1 MNKSHNLSAIHI
13 KDINLWAHV
22 GVLESE
28 RIHGQSFLLDIS
40 FWLDLDESSKLDQL
54 DKSVDYSEAIQ
65 AVQKLSLDIKC
76 LTIEYFSGQ
85 ILNLLESLY
94 GSIPIKILLKKC
106 NPPIKGFTGSVLIE
120 KKRNF
125 LPLIN

>member
-1 MNKSHNLSAIHI
+1 MNKFHNLSAIHI

-28 RIHGQSFLLDIS
+28 RINGQSFVLDIS
-40 FWLDLDESSKLDQL
+40 FWFDLDESSKFDQL
-54 DKSVDYSEAIQ
+54 DKSIDYSEAIQ
-65 AVQKLSLDIKC
+65 AVQKLSFEINC
-76 LTIEYFSGQ
+76 LTIEYFSDQ

-94 GSIPIKILLKKC
+94 GQVPINIILKKC
-106 NPPIKGFTGSVLIE
+106 SPPIHGFTGSVCIE

-125 LPLIN
+125 SSLIN

>member
-1 MNKSHNLSAIHI
+1 MNQFQNSSAIHI

-28 RIHGQSFLLDIS
+28 RINGQSFVLDIS
-40 FWLDLDESSKLDQL
+40 FWLDLDEASKLDQL
-54 DKSVDYSEAIQ
+54 DKSIDYSEAIK
-65 AVQKLSLDIKC
+65 AVQALSFEIKC
-76 LTIEYFSGQ
+76 LTIEYFSDQ

-94 GSIPIKILLKKC
+94 GPVPINIMLKKC
-106 NPPIKGFTGSVLIE
+106 FPPIEGFTGSVLIE

-125 LPLIN
+125 LSSFK

>member
-1 MNKSHNLSAIHI
+1 MSQFNNLSVIHI

-28 RIHGQSFLLDIS
+28 RKYGQSFVLDIS

-54 DKSVDYSEAIQ
+54 DNSIDYSEAIK
-65 AVQKLSLDIKC
+65 AVNKLSFEIKC
-76 LTIEYFSGQ
+76 LTIEYFSDQ

-94 GSIPIKILLKKC
+94 GSVPIHILL
-106 NPPIKGFTGSVLIE
+106 SLIH
-120 KKRNF
+120 
-125 LPLIN
+125 I

>member
-1 MNKSHNLSAIHI
+1 MNQSHNLSVIHI
-13 KDINLWAHV
+13 RDINLWAHV

-28 RIHGQSFLLDIS
+28 RMNGQNFVLDIS

-54 DKSVDYSEAIQ
+54 DQSIDYSEVIK
-65 AVQKLSLDIKC
+65 AVQKLSFEIKC
-76 LTIEYFSGQ
+76 LTIEYFSDQ

-94 GSIPIKILLKKC
+94 GQVPINIMLKKC
-106 NPPIKGFTGSVLIE
+106 SPPIDGFTGSVLIE

-125 LPLIN
+125 SSVIN

>member
-1 MNKSHNLSAIHI
+1 MSQFHDLSAIHI

-28 RIHGQSFLLDIS
+28 RINGQSFVLDIS

-54 DKSVDYSEAIQ
+54 DKSIDYSHVIK
-65 AVQKLSLDIKC
+65 AVQTLSFKISC
-76 LTIEYFSGQ
+76 LTIEYFSDQ
-85 ILNLLESLY
+85 ILNLIESLY
-94 GSIPIKILLKKC
+94 GQVPVNILLKKC
-106 NPPIKGFTGSVLIE
+106 APPIHGFTGCVLIE

-125 LPLIN
+125 SLIN

>member
-1 MNKSHNLSAIHI
+1 MSQFNNLSVIHI

-40 FWLDLDESSKLDQL
+40 FWLDLDESSKLDRL
-54 DKSVDYSEAIQ
+54 EKSIDYCEAIK
-65 AVQKLSLDIKC
+65 AVQKLSFEIKC
-76 LTIEYFSGQ
+76 LTIEYFSDQ

-94 GSIPIKILLKKC
+94 GPVPINILLKKC
-106 NPPIKGFTGSVLIE
+106 SPPIPGFNGSVLIE

-125 LPLIN
+125 SFPLN

>member
-1 MNKSHNLSAIHI
+1 MKQFDNSSAIHI
-13 KDINLWAHV
+13 KHINLWAHV

-28 RIHGQSFLLDIS
+28 RIHGQSFFLDIS

-54 DKSVDYSEAIQ
+54 DNSIDYSEAIK
-65 AVQKLSLDIKC
+65 AVKKLSFGIKC
-76 LTIEYFSGQ
+76 LTIEYFSDQ

-94 GSIPIKILLKKC
+94 GPVPIHILLTKC
-106 NPPIKGFTGSVLIE
+106 SPPISGFTGTVLIE

-125 LPLIN
+125 SSPLN

>member
-1 MNKSHNLSAIHI
+1 MNQYHNLSAIHI

-28 RIHGQSFLLDIS
+28 RINGQHFVLDIS

-54 DKSVDYSEAIQ
+54 DKSIDYSEAIR
-65 AVQKLSLDIKC
+65 AVQKLSFEIQC
-76 LTIEYFSGQ
+76 FTIEHFSDQ

-94 GSIPIKILLKKC
+94 GEIPISILLKKC
-106 NPPIKGFTGSVLIE
+106 YPPIHGFTGSVLIE

-125 LPLIN
+125 LSQVN

>member
-1 MNKSHNLSAIHI
+1 MSQLDNLSAIHI

-28 RIHGQSFLLDIS
+28 RLHGQSFLLDIS

-54 DKSVDYSEAIQ
+54 DKSLDYSEAIKAIKQ
-65 AVQKLSLDIKC
+65 LSFEMKC
-76 LTIEYFSGQ
+76 LTIEYFSEQ

-94 GSIPIKILLKKC
+94 GPVPIHILLTKC
-106 NPPIKGFTGSVLIE
+106 SPPIYGFSGSVIIE

-125 LPLIN
+125 SFPIN

>member
-1 MNKSHNLSAIHI
+1 MSQFHNLSAIHI

-28 RIHGQSFLLDIS
+28 RINGQSFVLDIS

-54 DKSVDYSEAIQ
+54 DKSIDYSEVIKAIQ
-65 AVQKLSLDIKC
+65 NLSFEIKC
-76 LTIEYFSGQ
+76 LTIEYFSDQ

-94 GSIPIKILLKKC
+94 GQVPMKIMLKKC
-106 NPPIKGFTGSVLIE
+106 SPPIHGFTGSVLIE

-125 LPLIN
+125 SSLIN